1 MKRPLRVVASMA
13 AKGSSATT
21 SSVCQITLVLVAAV
35 AFIFAAVF
43 FRSEYPPSTTATTLI
58 TQRRR
63 LHKYHNRNHTG
74 HNNDDYIDYH
84 SYSCDSLHDLREKYA
99 NNNNSNSTNTTH
111 PLFDQC
117 DFAHQCNGGVGIVF
131 PSLFCNNEK
140 SSASNLQVRVQHVP
154 LLIFLSLSLLVLFR
168 LLCTTF
174 DEFFAP
180 GLELFTLKLGLPPR
194 FAGTLGLQF

>member
-1 MKRPLRVVASMA
+1 MA
-13 AKGSSATT
+13 AKRSSTAT
-21 SSVCQITLVLVAAV
+21 SSVCQIAV

-43 FRSEYPPSTTATTLI
+43 FRSEYSPSTTTTTVST

-63 LHKYHNRNHTG
+63 LHKHHNRNHTG
-74 HNNDDYIDYH
+74 HNNDDYIDYD

-99 NNNNSNSTNTTH
+99 NNNNNSTNTTH

-140 SSASNLQVRVQHVP
+140 SSSSNLQRRVQHVP

-194 FAGTLGLQF
+194 FAGTLGLPF